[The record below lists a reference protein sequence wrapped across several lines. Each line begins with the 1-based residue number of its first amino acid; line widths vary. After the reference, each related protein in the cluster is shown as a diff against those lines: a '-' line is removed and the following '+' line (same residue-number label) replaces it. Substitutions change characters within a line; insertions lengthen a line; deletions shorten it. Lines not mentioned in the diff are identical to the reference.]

1 MKTKTIVT
9 TLLVAAAASADARF
23 AWPYPRKAVSPDES
37 GHWIVITSNS
47 WPYRTESKFTTFAD
61 GQTRRGEASPS
72 GGGPDAQKSSPAKK
86 EKTQLKTGMFHSGLR
101 HELHSAWRSDSEL
114 QTVPRR

>member
-1 MKTKTIVT
+1 MKTKAIVA
-9 TLLVAAAASADARF
+9 TLLIAAAASADARF
-23 AWPYPRKAVSPDES
+23 AWLYPRKAVSPDES
-37 GHWIVITSNS
+37 GHWVVITSNS
-47 WPYRTESKFTTFAD
+47 WPYRAESELTTFAD

-101 HELHSAWRSDSEL
+101 HELPSAWRSDS
-114 QTVPRR
+114 